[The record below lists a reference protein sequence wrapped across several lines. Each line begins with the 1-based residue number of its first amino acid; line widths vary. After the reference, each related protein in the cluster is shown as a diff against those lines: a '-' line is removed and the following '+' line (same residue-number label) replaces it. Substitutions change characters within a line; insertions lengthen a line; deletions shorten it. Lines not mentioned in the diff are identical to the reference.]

1 MDIDASVID
10 QVGETIYARW
20 KDAALADLANII
32 CQKDLFPITDDY
44 VGIIVG
50 DGRHVA
56 LLAWYSD
63 VTNVQTTDGVKLAFH
78 VNYDMGDGWASETK
92 YANCLTIAER
102 LNVGTVITVTG
113 THGFAKLPAPLS
125 SVLAA
130 VIEADQNI
138 LEQADRITSKSIE
151 DVSVSYAT
159 INETAMERALTPY
172 RSLISQWSLCRN
184 GGDSGGILS
193 LPRKHHNLPWW
204 LNAQDYVGG
213 DYAYGNAL

>member
-44 VGIIVG
+44 VGIVVG

-78 VNYDMGDGWASETK
+78 VNYDMGDGWTPETK
-92 YANCLTIAER
+92 YANCLTIAQR
-102 LNVGTVITVTG
+102 LNVGTAITVTG
-113 THGFAKLPAPLS
+113 THGFAKLPAQLS
-125 SVLAA
+125 LVLAA
-130 VIEADQNI
+130 VIEADQNV
-138 LEQADRITSKSIE
+138 LEQTDRITSKSIE

-172 RSLISQWSLCRN
+172 RSLVNQWSLCRK

-204 LNAQDYVGG
+204 LNPQDYVGG

>member
-32 CQKDLFPITDDY
+32 CQKDLFPSTDDY
-44 VGIIVG
+44 VGIVVG

-56 LLAWYSD
+56 LLAWSSE
-63 VTNVQTTDGVKLAFH
+63 VTNVQTTDGVKLDFR
-78 VNYDMGDGWASETK
+78 VNYDMGDGWAPETK

-102 LNVGTVITVTG
+102 LNVGTAITVTG

-130 VIEADQNI
+130 VIEADQSV
-138 LEQADRITSKSIE
+138 LEQTDRITSKSIE
-151 DVSVSYAT
+151 DVSVSYST
-159 INETAMERALTPY
+159 INQTALEHAITPY

-193 LPRKHHNLPWW
+193 MPRKHCTLPWW
-204 LNAQDYVGG
+204 LNPQDYVGG

>member
-1 MDIDASVID
+1 MDIDTSVIN
-10 QVGETIYARW
+10 QVGEAVYARW
-20 KDAALADLANII
+20 KDAALADLANIL
-32 CQKDLFPITDDY
+32 CQKTLSQLTDDY

-56 LLAWYSD
+56 LLAWYSE
-63 VTNVQTTDGVKLAFH
+63 VSNVQTTDGVKLDFQ
-78 VNYDMGDGWASETK
+78 VNYDMGDGWKPETK
-92 YANCLTIAER
+92 YANYLTIAER
-102 LNVGTVITVTG
+102 LTAGTAVTVTG

-130 VIEADQNI
+130 IIEADQNV
-138 LEQADRITSKSIE
+138 LDQTDRITSKSIE

-159 INETAMERALTPY
+159 SNETAMERALTPY
-172 RSLISQWSLCRN
+172 QSLINQWSLCRN
-184 GGDSGGILS
+184 EVQTGGILS
-193 LPRKHHNLPWW
+193 MPRKHHNLPWW

>member
-1 MDIDASVID
+1 MDIDASVVD
-10 QVGETIYARW
+10 QVGETVYARW
-20 KDAALADLANII
+20 KDAALADLASIL
-32 CQKDLFPITDDY
+32 CQKDLFPVTDDH
-44 VGIIVG
+44 VGIVVG

-56 LLAWYSD
+56 LMAWYSAVTD
-63 VTNVQTTDGVKLAFH
+63 VRTTDGVKLDFR
-78 VNYDMGDGWASETK
+78 VDYDMGDGWTPETK
-92 YANCLTIAER
+92 YANRLTMAER
-102 LNVGTVITVTG
+102 LTAGTAVTVTG

-130 VIEADQNI
+130 VMEADQNV

-172 RSLISQWSLCRN
+172 RSLIGRWSLCRN

-193 LPRKHHNLPWW
+193 MPRRHCNLPWW
-204 LNAQDYVGG
+204 LNPQDYVGG
-213 DYAYGNAL
+213 DHAYGNAL

>member
-1 MDIDASVID
+1 MDIDASVIN

-44 VGIIVG
+44 VGIVVG
-50 DGRHVA
+50 DGRHIA
-56 LLAWYSD
+56 LPAWYSD
-63 VTNVQTTDGVKLAFH
+63 VTDVRTTDGVKLDFR
-78 VNYDMGDGWASETK
+78 VNYDMGDGWTPETK
-92 YANCLTIAER
+92 YADCLTIAQR
-102 LNVGTVITVTG
+102 LDVGTAMTVTG

-130 VIEADQNI
+130 VIEADQNV
-138 LEQADRITSKSIE
+138 LEQTDRITSKSIE

-172 RSLISQWSLCRN
+172 RSLINRWSLCRN
-184 GGDSGGILS
+184 GGNSGGVLS
-193 LPRKHHNLPWW
+193 MPRKHCNLPWW
-204 LNAQDYVGG
+204 LNPQDYVGG
-213 DYAYGNAL
+213 DHAYGNAL

>member
-10 QVGETIYARW
+10 QVGETVYARW

-44 VGIIVG
+44 VGIVVG
-50 DGRHVA
+50 NGRHVA
-56 LLAWYSD
+56 LLAWYSA
-63 VTNVQTTDGVKLAFH
+63 VTNVQTTDGVKLDFH
-78 VNYDMGDGWASETK
+78 VNYEMGDGWTPETK

-102 LNVGTVITVTG
+102 LNVGTAVTVTG

-138 LEQADRITSKSIE
+138 LEQTDRITSKSIE

-159 INETAMERALTPY
+159 INETARERALTPY
-172 RSLISQWSLCRN
+172 RSLVNQWSLCRN

-193 LPRKHHNLPWW
+193 LLCKHHNLPWW
-204 LNAQDYVGG
+204 LNPQDYMGG

>member
-44 VGIIVG
+44 VGVVVG
-50 DGRHVA
+50 DGRHIA

-63 VTNVQTTDGVKLAFH
+63 VTNVQTTDGVTLDFQ
-78 VNYDMGDGWASETK
+78 VNYDMGDGWTPETK
-92 YANCLTIAER
+92 YANYLTITQR
-102 LNVGTVITVTG
+102 LNVGTAVTVTG

-125 SVLAA
+125 SVLVA
-130 VIEADQNI
+130 VIEADQNV
-138 LEQADRITSKSIE
+138 LEQTDRITSKSIE
-151 DVSVSYAT
+151 DVSVSYSAM
-159 INETAMERALTPY
+159 NETAMERVLTPY
-172 RSLISQWSLCRN
+172 QSLINQWSLCRN

-193 LPRKHHNLPWW
+193 MPRKHCNLPWW
-204 LNAQDYVGG
+204 LNVQDYVGG
-213 DYAYGNAL
+213 DYAYGSAM

>member
-1 MDIDASVID
+1 MDIDVSVID
-10 QVGETIYARW
+10 QVGEAIYARW

-44 VGIIVG
+44 VGIVVG
-50 DGRHVA
+50 DGRHIA

-63 VTNVQTTDGVKLAFH
+63 VTNVQTTDGVTLDFR
-78 VNYDMGDGWASETK
+78 VNYDMGDGWKPETM
-92 YANCLTIAER
+92 YTNCLTIAQR
-102 LNVGTVITVTG
+102 LSVGTAVSVTG

-130 VIEADQNI
+130 IIEADQSV
-138 LEQADRITSKSIE
+138 LEQTDRITSKSIE

-159 INETAMERALTPY
+159 ISETAMERALAPY
-172 RSLISQWSLCRN
+172 RSLTSQWSLCRN

-193 LPRKHHNLPWW
+193 MPRKHCNLPWW
-204 LNAQDYVGG
+204 LNPQDYVGG

>member
-20 KDAALADLANII
+20 KGAALADLANII
-32 CQKDLFPITDDY
+32 CQKDLSQLTDDY
-44 VGIIVG
+44 MGIIVG

-63 VTNVQTTDGVKLAFH
+63 VTKVQTTDGVKLDFR
-78 VNYDMGDGWASETK
+78 VNYDMGDGWTPETK
-92 YANCLTIAER
+92 YANYLTIAQR
-102 LNVGTVITVTG
+102 LNVGTAVTVTG

-130 VIEADQNI
+130 VIEADQNV
-138 LEQADRITSKSIE
+138 LEQTDRITSKSIE
-151 DVSVSYAT
+151 DVSVGYAT
-159 INETAMERALTPY
+159 MNETAMERALTPY
-172 RSLISQWSLCRN
+172 QSLINQWRLCRN
-184 GGDSGGILS
+184 GVQTGGIIS
-193 LPRKHHNLPWW
+193 TPRKHHQLPWW
-204 LNAQDYVGG
+204 LNPQDYVGG

>member
-1 MDIDASVID
+1 MDIDASVTN
-10 QVGETIYARW
+10 QVGEAAYSRW

-32 CQKDLFPITDDY
+32 CQKTLTQLTDDY
-44 VGIIVG
+44 VGIVVG

-56 LLAWYSD
+56 LLEWYSD
-63 VTNVQTTDGVKLAFH
+63 VTNVQTTDGVNLDYQ
-78 VNYDMGDGWASETK
+78 VNYDMGDGWTPETK
-92 YANCLTIAER
+92 YTNCITITER
-102 LNVGTVITVTG
+102 LNVGTVVTVTG

-130 VIEADQNI
+130 IIEADQNI
-138 LEQADRITSKSIE
+138 LEQTDRITSKSIE

-159 INETAMERALTPY
+159 SNETAMERALTPY

-193 LPRKHHNLPWW
+193 MPRKHHQLPWW
-204 LNAQDYVGG
+204 LNPQDYVGG
-213 DYAYGNAL
+213 DYAYGNVM

>member
-1 MDIDASVID
+1 MKIDASVID

-32 CQKDLFPITDDY
+32 CQKDLFLITDDY
-44 VGIIVG
+44 VGIVVG
-50 DGRHVA
+50 DGRHVE

-63 VTNVQTTDGVKLAFH
+63 VTNVQTTDGVMLDFR
-78 VNYDMGDGWASETK
+78 VNYDMGDGWTPETK
-92 YANCLTIAER
+92 YANRLTIAQC
-102 LNVGTVITVTG
+102 LNVGTAITVTG
-113 THGFAKLPAPLS
+113 THGFDKLPAPLS

-130 VIEADQNI
+130 VIEADHSV
-138 LEQADRITSKSIE
+138 LEQTDRITSKNIE

-204 LNAQDYVGG
+204 LSPQDYVGG

>member
-10 QVGETIYARW
+10 QVGEAAYSRW
-20 KDAALADLANII
+20 KDAALADLANIL
-32 CQKDLFPITDDY
+32 CQKVLSQLTDDY

-63 VTNVQTTDGVKLAFH
+63 VTNVQTTDGVNLDFQAT
-78 VNYDMGDGWASETK
+78 YDMGDGWTPETK
-92 YANCLTIAER
+92 YTNCITIAER
-102 LNVGTVITVTG
+102 LTVGTAITVTG

-130 VIEADQNI
+130 VIEADRNVLDQTDI
-138 LEQADRITSKSIE
+138 ITSKSIE
-151 DVSVSYAT
+151 DVSVGYAT
-159 INETAMERALTPY
+159 ITETAMERALTPY
-172 RSLISQWSLCRN
+172 QSLISKWSLCRN
-184 GGDSGGILS
+184 GTQTGGILS
-193 LPRKHHNLPWW
+193 MPRKHHQLPWW
-204 LNAQDYVGG
+204 LNAQDYMGG

>member
-10 QVGETIYARW
+10 QVGEAAYSRW

-32 CQKDLFPITDDY
+32 CQKALFQITDDY
-44 VGIIVG
+44 VGIVVG

-56 LLAWYSD
+56 LLEWYSD
-63 VTNVQTTDGVKLAFH
+63 VTNVQTTDGVKLDYQ
-78 VNYDMGDGWASETK
+78 VNYDMGDGWAPETK
-92 YANCLTIAER
+92 YTNCITITER
-102 LNVGTVITVTG
+102 LNVGTVVTVTG

-138 LEQADRITSKSIE
+138 LEQTDRITSKSIE

-159 INETAMERALTPY
+159 SNETAMERALTPY
-172 RSLISQWSLCRN
+172 QSLISKWSLCRN
-184 GGDSGGILS
+184 EVQTGGILS
-193 LPRKHHNLPWW
+193 MPRKHHQLPWW

-213 DYAYGNAL
+213 DYAYGNVM

>member
-1 MDIDASVID
+1 MDIDATVID
-10 QVGETIYARW
+10 QVGEANYARW

-32 CQKDLFPITDDY
+32 CQKALFQTTDDS
-44 VGIIVG
+44 VGIVVG
-50 DGRHVA
+50 EGHHVA
-56 LLAWYSD
+56 LLSWYSA
-63 VTNVQTTDGVKLAFH
+63 VTNVQTTDSVNLDFH
-78 VNYDMGDGWASETK
+78 VNYDMGDGWTPETK
-92 YANCLTIAER
+92 YANCLTIAQR
-102 LNVGTVITVTG
+102 LTVGTAVTVTG

-130 VIEADQNI
+130 VIEADQSI
-138 LEQADRITSKSIE
+138 LEQTDRITSKSIE

-159 INETAMERALTPY
+159 VNETTMERALTPY

-193 LPRKHHNLPWW
+193 MPRKHHQLPWW

-213 DYAYGNAL
+213 DYAYGNAM

>member
-1 MDIDASVID
+1 MDIDASVIG
-10 QVGETIYARW
+10 QVGETVYARW

-32 CQKDLFPITDDY
+32 CQKDLSPITDDY
-44 VGIIVG
+44 VGIVVG

-56 LLAWYSD
+56 LPAWYSD
-63 VTNVQTTDGVKLAFH
+63 VTDVQATDGVKLGFH
-78 VNYDMGDGWASETK
+78 ADYDMGDGWTPETK
-92 YANCLTIAER
+92 YADYLTIAER
-102 LNVGTVITVTG
+102 LDVGTAVTVTG
-113 THGFAKLPAPLS
+113 THGFAKLPAPLC

-130 VIEADQNI
+130 VIEADQSV
-138 LEQADRITSKSIE
+138 LEQTDRITSKSIE

-159 INETAMERALTPY
+159 INETAVERALTPY
-172 RSLISQWSLCRN
+172 RSLVSQWSLCRN

-204 LNAQDYVGG
+204 LNPQDYMGG

>member
-10 QVGETIYARW
+10 QVGDTTYARW
-20 KDAALADLANII
+20 KDAALADLANIL
-32 CQKDLFPITDDY
+32 CQKALFQLTDDY
-44 VGIIVG
+44 VGIVVG

-63 VTNVQTTDGVKLAFH
+63 VTNVQTTDGVKLDFH
-78 VNYDMGDGWASETK
+78 VNYDMGDGWTPETN

-102 LNVGTVITVTG
+102 LNVGTAVTVTG

-130 VIEADQNI
+130 VIEADQNV
-138 LEQADRITSKSIE
+138 LEQTDLITSKSIE
-151 DVSVSYAT
+151 DVSVNYAAM
-159 INETAMERALTPY
+159 NQTAMERALTPY

-184 GGDSGGILS
+184 GVQTGGILS
-193 LPRKHHNLPWW
+193 MPRKHCNLPWW
-204 LNAQDYVGG
+204 LNSQDYMGG
-213 DYAYGNAL
+213 DYAYGSAL